1 MNSSSSN
8 SGISVPRTDYPRP
21 SFVRDS
27 YYCLNG
33 EWDFAYDYGRSGEA
47 RGYATGGEFPM
58 KITVPFCPE
67 STLSGIANTDFI
79 PAVWYRR
86 IFDIPTAPDGRVVL
100 HFGAVDYLAKVY
112 VNGVL
117 IGTHKGGYTPFEFD
131 ITDRIKVGENV
142 LTVYAE
148 DDLRGG
154 RQNFGKQSLGYYSSN
169 CSYTRITGIWQTV
182 WLEFLP
188 RVYLKN
194 PKITPHASSGSVDIT
209 VESSS
214 KNFEGTI
221 RATALYEGRVVS
233 RAESRF
239 VGNTAAI
246 TLYPDEIH
254 LWNPGDPKLYD
265 LVLSLHD
272 TEGIEIDRVDSYF
285 ALRDVSFD
293 GTSLI
298 VNGKR
303 VFMRLI
309 LDQGYNPD
317 GINTPPDREYMLR
330 DIKLAM
336 NLGFNGARFH
346 QRVFEEA
353 SLYYADKL
361 GYMVWAEMPS
371 GIEFYSAENIDCYLP
386 EWLEIVKFYYNHPS
400 VIGWCPHNETYHQ
413 DAIVSY
419 SHTAL
424 YDITKLLDPYRPVID
439 ASGGTHYKTDMFD
452 THIYEQ
458 DPAVLRSLLE
468 PMRHNREIAYTA
480 SAQCRGAAPL
490 RKEIYTGQPYWV
502 SEYGGAIWN
511 PEIPEGSRGWGYGNA
526 PRTEDEFVDR
536 YEQLTK
542 TLLSHPRVCG
552 FCYTQLTDVEQEQN
566 GLYYYD
572 RRPKLSPESYDRIR
586 RINTQEAAIE
596 SENVG

>member
-1 MNSSSSN
+1 MNYPSSH
-8 SGISVPRTDYPRP
+8 GGASVPRSDYPRP

-27 YYCLNG
+27 FYCLNG

-47 RGYATGGEFPM
+47 RGYASGGEFPL
-58 KITVPFCPE
+58 KITIPFCPE
-67 STLSGIANTDFI
+67 SALSGIANKDFI

-86 IFDIPTAPDGRVVL
+86 TFDISTVPEGRVVL

-112 VNGVL
+112 VNGTL
-117 IGTHKGGYTPFEFD
+117 AGTHKGGYTPFEFD
-131 ITDRIKVGENV
+131 ITGLIKLGENF

-169 CSYTRITGIWQTV
+169 CSYTRTTGIWQTV

-188 RVYLKN
+188 RVYLKS
-194 PKITPHASSGSVDIT
+194 PKITPHAAGGSVDIT
-209 VESSS
+209 VESSCS
-214 KNFEGTI
+214 NCGFTL
-221 RATALYEGRVVS
+221 RATALYEGREVCC
-233 RAESRF
+233 ADAPF
-239 VGNTAAI
+239 VGNTAAL

-265 LVLSLHD
+265 LVLSLYD
-272 TEGIEIDRVDSYF
+272 TNGNETDRADSYF

-317 GINTPPDREYMLR
+317 GIYTSPDVEYMRR
-330 DIKLAM
+330 DIELSM

-353 SLYYADKL
+353 SLCYADRL

-386 EWLEIVKFYYNHPS
+386 EWLEIFKYYYNHPS
-400 VIGWCPHNETYHQ
+400 VIGWCPQ
-413 DAIVSY
+413 PVM
-419 SHTAL
+419 L
-424 YDITKLLDPYRPVID
+424 KKLKVNG
-439 ASGGTHYKTDMFD
+439 SMKTYKT
-452 THIYEQ
+452 
-458 DPAVLRSLLE
+458 L
-468 PMRHNREIAYTA
+468 
-480 SAQCRGAAPL
+480 
-490 RKEIYTGQPYWV
+490 
-502 SEYGGAIWN
+502 
-511 PEIPEGSRGWGYGNA
+511 
-526 PRTEDEFVDR
+526 
-536 YEQLTK
+536 
-542 TLLSHPRVCG
+542 
-552 FCYTQLTDVEQEQN
+552 
-566 GLYYYD
+566 
-572 RRPKLSPESYDRIR
+572 
-586 RINTQEAAIE
+586 
-596 SENVG
+596 